1 MLQTTN
7 LFALASRIIRDRCRG
22 RFGRAGPGRAF
33 NTSS

>member
-22 RFGRAGPGRAF
+22 RFGRAGLCGP
-33 NTSS
+33 SIPVH